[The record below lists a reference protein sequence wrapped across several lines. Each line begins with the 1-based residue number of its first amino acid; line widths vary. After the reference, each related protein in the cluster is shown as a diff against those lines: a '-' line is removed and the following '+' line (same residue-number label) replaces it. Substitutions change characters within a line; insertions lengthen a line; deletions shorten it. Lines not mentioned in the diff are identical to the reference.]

1 MADRKLSLGLFMPN
15 CSNMPSIST
24 AHVIPD
30 QWTFEYNRQLALDAE
45 SAGFEYLFPVS
56 RWRGFG
62 GETNF
67 LGTSLET
74 VTWATAILQA
84 TERINVFS
92 TIHVPLFHPFVV
104 AKMGATLAHI
114 SRNRWGL
121 NIVSGWSQ
129 REFGMMGIELEDHH
143 KRYERTAAFIEI
155 LRSLWCSRKQ
165 PFNHA
170 SEWYNVV
177 EGEASP
183 VPDIAPVIA
192 NAGSSSDGRDL
203 TAKLCDWAF
212 VSTPSIGEDGEV
224 VSDIQRRAATHG
236 RSVKTAIFPFVVMGA
251 SQRASEA
258 ALSEIIAAKDDV
270 ATKNWLTDLTSGSGS
285 FDTFTENMLA
295 SSGGGVHVI
304 GTPEAIA
311 SQLETAFLAGV
322 DAVMLTFPRYR
333 EGLQAFNS
341 SVLPLLKERGVVS

>member
-1 MADRKLSLGLFMPN
+1 MADRKLSLGLFMHN

-74 VTWATAILQA
+74 ITWATAILQA

-170 SEWYNVV
+170 SELYNVV

-203 TAKLCDWAF
+203 TAKLCDLAF
-212 VSTPSIGEDGEV
+212 VSTPSIGEVGEV